1 MQARMLSGLR
11 ERMDVKDDEEWKL
24 IAERITKVAELRRSA
39 PGGPGM
45 MMMMGR
51 GPGGGGPGGP
61 GREEGGGGR
70 GGFRPGG
77 GSAEMTALASALR
90 DKLPDAE
97 IKSRLDR
104 VRDQRKDNEAKLAR
118 AQDELRA
125 VLTVRQEAM
134 AVMAGLAGLTETQQ
148 VDGVHAPARPRQ
160 LGGVVTPVAA
170 GGAEAMHQD
179 QGWTL
184 WLAQHPPVA
193 LMPFPPPGAM
203 ATPVG
208 TASDGRRLAVVQGAS
223 GVGRGG
229 GGGSGGFDHRGWRHG
244 GGGPSLSRSLGPA

>member
-1 MQARMLSGLR
+1 MKTHPRVCSRSVRLAVLPLVVASLLATVVSAQNAPGAGEDRRRRGGEGGGERGGDRGSFNPQEMQARMLAGLR
-11 ERMDVKDDEEWKL
+11 ERMEVKDDEEWKL
-24 IAERITKVAELRRSA
+24 ISERIAKVAELRRSA

-61 GREEGGGGR
+61 GRDEGGSAR
-70 GGFRPGG
+70 GGLRPGG

-104 VRDQRKDNEAKLAR
+104 VRDQRKDGEAKLAR

-134 AVMAGLAGLTETQQ
+134 AVMAGLL
-148 VDGVHAPARPRQ
+148 P
-160 LGGVVTPVAA
+160 
-170 GGAEAMHQD
+170 
-179 QGWTL
+179 
-184 WLAQHPPVA
+184 
-193 LMPFPPPGAM
+193 
-203 ATPVG
+203 
-208 TASDGRRLAVVQGAS
+208 
-223 GVGRGG
+223 
-229 GGGSGGFDHRGWRHG
+229 
-244 GGGPSLSRSLGPA
+244 

>member
-1 MQARMLSGLR
+1 MRFGDGALQPCPLACVNPPRILMKTHPRASSRSVRLAVLQLVVASLLATLISAQNAPGTGEERRRRGGEGGGDRGGDRGNFNPQEMQARMLAGLR

-39 PGGPGM
+39 PGGPG

-134 AVMAGLAGLTETQQ
+134 AVMAGLL
-148 VDGVHAPARPRQ
+148 P
-160 LGGVVTPVAA
+160 
-170 GGAEAMHQD
+170 
-179 QGWTL
+179 
-184 WLAQHPPVA
+184 
-193 LMPFPPPGAM
+193 
-203 ATPVG
+203 
-208 TASDGRRLAVVQGAS
+208 
-223 GVGRGG
+223 
-229 GGGSGGFDHRGWRHG
+229 
-244 GGGPSLSRSLGPA
+244 

>member
-1 MQARMLSGLR
+1 MKTHPRVSFRSVRLAVLPLVVASVLTSVVSAQPAPGGGEDRRRRGGEGGGERGGERGGDRGNFNPQEMQARMLSGLR

-134 AVMAGLAGLTETQQ
+134 AVMAGLL
-148 VDGVHAPARPRQ
+148 P
-160 LGGVVTPVAA
+160 
-170 GGAEAMHQD
+170 
-179 QGWTL
+179 
-184 WLAQHPPVA
+184 
-193 LMPFPPPGAM
+193 
-203 ATPVG
+203 
-208 TASDGRRLAVVQGAS
+208 
-223 GVGRGG
+223 
-229 GGGSGGFDHRGWRHG
+229 
-244 GGGPSLSRSLGPA
+244 